1 MESSWPTCHINQAHL
16 NARVF
21 PRDVGGSDDRLVS
34 RLADGGRLVS
44 SHGDGRRYL
53 LRLDDAGYR
62 LQQLAG
68 VCRSMGRKRPE
79 MTAQWIS
86 VRLHHPPPIR
96 PATRVATPRLCF
108 GRSDDVSRR

>member
-1 MESSWPTCHINQAHL
+1 MRLFSPRHRG
-16 NARVF
+16 RVN
-21 PRDVGGSDDRLVS
+21 VRLVS

-68 VCRSMGRKRPE
+68 VCRSMGRKRPV

-86 VRLHHPPPIR
+86 ARLHHPPPIR
-96 PATRVATPRLCF
+96 PATRVATPACASVAQTMLAADTYQLR
-108 GRSDDVSRR
+108 

>member
-1 MESSWPTCHINQAHL
+1 MRLFSPATKGES
-16 NARVF
+16 
-21 PRDVGGSDDRLVS
+21 DVRLVS
-34 RLADGGRLVS
+34 RLADGGRLVTS
-44 SHGDGRRYL
+44 LGDARRYL

-96 PATRVATPRLCF
+96 PATRMVTPRLCF